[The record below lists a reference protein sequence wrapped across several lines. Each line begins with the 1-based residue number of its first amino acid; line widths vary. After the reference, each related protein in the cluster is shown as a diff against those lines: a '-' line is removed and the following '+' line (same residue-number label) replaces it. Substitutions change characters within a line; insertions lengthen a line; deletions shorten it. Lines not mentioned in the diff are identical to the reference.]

1 MKRRY
6 PRRGP
11 AAFGAL
17 IALAF
22 SMAVFAGTE
31 VLAGDVVVERVTAE
45 KARSGLWTFSVTL
58 RHADDGWDH
67 YADKWE
73 VLSPDKEILATRV
86 LAHPHVNEQPFT
98 RSVRGVEIPDG
109 LTLVYVRGHDSVHGY
124 SSKDFKVELK

>member
-98 RSVRGVEIPDG
+98 RSLRGVEIPEG
-109 LTLVYVRGHDSVHGY
+109 LTLV
-124 SSKDFKVELK
+124 